1 MKSIVIFGTFAQR
14 QIFSTQHSALLPYQ
28 PAKISTETGG
38 STTHL
43 VHIFLDMD
51 WQTHLMTKLGNDIA
65 SLTCQNELEQRGC
78 FVYAK
83 QEDIPL
89 TKETVIRTL
98 NHEYVLSLYDSVSDF
113 SVDDDLP
120 LSAIAHC
127 DYGILNEHN
136 EKFIES
142 LFRRAPN
149 VKWIFNHTFPN
160 ANLLR
165 TVHGV
170 LLNES
175 EFNVLNKGYTLE
187 LMGLM
192 ITSIG
197 IRWLIVLLDNGDI
210 MYYTSKA
217 DDIFAGI
224 DNYGANEE
232 KRNDFLL
239 ALLEKLKEK
248 EIEEAILDFALKLR

>member
-14 QIFSTQHSALLPYQ
+14 HILSTQHSALLPYQ
-28 PAKISTETGG
+28 FAKTSTETGG

-43 VHIFLDMD
+43 VNIFLNSN
-51 WQTHLMTKLGNDIA
+51 WQTHLMTKLGNDLA
-65 SLTCQNELEQRGC
+65 SLTCQDELEQKGC

-89 TKETVIRTL
+89 TSETVIRTRD
-98 NHEYVLSLYDSVSDF
+98 HEYILSLQDSISAF
-113 SVDDDLP
+113 SADDDLP
-120 LSAIAHC
+120 FAAIAHC
-127 DYGILNEHN
+127 DYGLLSERN
-136 EKFIES
+136 EKFVDVV
-142 LFRRAPN
+142 LRRAPH

-165 TVHGV
+165 SVHGV

-197 IRWLIVLLDNGDI
+197 VRWLIVLMDNGDI
-210 MYYTSKA
+210 MYYTNKA
-217 DDIFAGI
+217 DDTFAGL

-232 KRNDFLL
+232 KRSEFLL
-239 ALLEKLKEK
+239 MLLEKLQEK
-248 EIEEAILDFALKLR
+248 EIEEAILDFKSENY

>member
-43 VHIFLDMD
+43 VNIFLDMD

-65 SLTCQNELEQRGC
+65 SLTCQNDLEQKGC

-89 TKETVIRTL
+89 TRETVIRTL
-98 NHEYVLSLYDSVSDF
+98 NHEYVLSLYDFVSDF

-127 DYGILNEHN
+127 DFGILNEHN
-136 EKFIES
+136 EKFIEV
-142 LFRRAPN
+142 LFRRTPN

-175 EFNVLNKGYTLE
+175 EFNVMNKGYTLE

-197 IRWLIVLLDNGDI
+197 VRWLIVLMDNGDI

-217 DDIFAGI
+217 DDTFAGI
-224 DNYGANEE
+224 DKIGRAHV
-232 KRNDFLL
+232 
-239 ALLEKLKEK
+239 
-248 EIEEAILDFALKLR
+248 

>member
-14 QIFSTQHSALLPYQ
+14 QILSTQHSALLPYQ
-28 PAKISTETGG
+28 FAKTSTETGG

-43 VHIFLDMD
+43 VNIFLNNN
-51 WQTHLMTKLGNDIA
+51 WQTHLMTKLGNDLA
-65 SLTCQNELEQRGC
+65 SLTCQDELEQKGC

-89 TKETVIRTL
+89 TSETVIRTTD
-98 NHEYVLSLYDSVSDF
+98 HEYILSLQDSISAF
-113 SVDDDLP
+113 SADDDLP
-120 LSAIAHC
+120 FAAIAHC
-127 DYGILNEHN
+127 DYGLLSERN
-136 EKFIES
+136 EKFVDVV
-142 LFRRAPN
+142 LRRAPH

-165 TVHGV
+165 SVHGV

-197 IRWLIVLLDNGDI
+197 VRWLIVLMDNGDI
-210 MYYTSKA
+210 MYYTNKA
-217 DDIFAGI
+217 DDTFAGL

-232 KRNDFLL
+232 KRSEFLL
-239 ALLEKLKEK
+239 MLLEKLQKK
-248 EIEEAILDFALKLR
+248 EIEEAILDFKSENY

>member
-43 VHIFLDMD
+43 VNSFLAKG

-65 SLTCQNELEQRGC
+65 SLTCQDELEKNGC
-78 FVYAK
+78 FVYSK

-89 TKETVIRTL
+89 TRETVIRTID
-98 NHEYVLSLYDSVSDF
+98 HEYVLSLYDSVSDF
-113 SVDDDLP
+113 SMDDDLP
-120 LSAIAHC
+120 FSAIAHC

-136 EKFIES
+136 DKFIDGI
-142 LFRRAPN
+142 FRRAPK

-165 TVHGV
+165 CVHGV
-170 LLNES
+170 VLNES

-197 IRWLIVLLDNGDI
+197 VRWLIVLMDNGDI

-217 DDIFAGI
+217 DNTFAGL

-239 ALLEKLKEK
+239 ALLEKLQEK
-248 EIEEAILDFALKLR
+248 EIEEAILDFELKLR